1 VSSRSWTRSLGAIS
15 AAGALVSGILIAT
28 TSPAPAGRPSPGSDW
43 RACLD
48 GSAARQATFTRAA
61 VVSGVPR
68 AVLLGV
74 SYLESRWDDH
84 GGSPSTAGGYGP
96 MHLTHVVGST
106 PPRDFDRLGKGDG
119 GPAVPAPSVGGTSTL
134 TTAQARTLDRAAAL
148 IGVPASRMRTDPVAN
163 VCGGAALLAS
173 YHRTSATGLDAWSG
187 AVARYSTASDQLTA
201 LRFARQVY
209 AVIRSGAARTTND
222 GQRVALGAHPAARVD
237 RGQVSAL
244 GLKKPGHHD
253 RVDCPRSLGCES
265 VPAPYEQYGDAPGD
279 YGNHDL
285 ADRPHDLKIDDI
297 VIHDTEGSWDTAL
310 QLVQD
315 PTYLGWHYTVRSSD
329 GQIAAHLDPKDVGW
343 HAGNWYVNM
352 HSIGVEHEGFAAQGA
367 TWYTES
373 LYESSAALVRHLA
386 HEYGVPIDRAHI
398 IGHDQVP
405 GTIPSTVAGM
415 HWDPGPYWD
424 WEHYMALLGH
434 PIRGDRHTDGRLV
447 TVKPGFVGNEQPV
460 TGCDPDGTCP
470 AQSTNFVYLHQS
482 PSADS
487 PLVADVGLHPDGKPT
502 TTGVSDIGARAAAGQ
517 RLVVAERSG
526 DWLGVWW
533 LGEEGWLYDPAS
545 HPSVVPSNGRV
556 VVPAG
561 DQAVP
566 VYGRAYPEESA
577 YPSQIPYQTVTP
589 LQYAIQPGQ
598 SYVLADAHLQ
608 TDYYYAK
615 TFDCA
620 GVALDCTDVVGH
632 DRYYEIWLGHRI
644 AYVRAADV
652 SLARG

>member
-1 VSSRSWTRSLGAIS
+1 VSSRPWTRTLGAIS
-15 AAGALVSGILIAT
+15 AAGALVTGILVAT
-28 TSPAPAGRPSPGSDW
+28 TSPAPADRAVSSTQW
-43 RACLD
+43 RACSA
-48 GSAARQATFTRAA
+48 GSPDRAAAFTRAA
-61 VVSGVPR
+61 RVSGVPR

-74 SYLESRWDDH
+74 SYMESRWDDH

-96 MHLTHVVGST
+96 MHLTHVVASSA
-106 PPRDFDRLGKGDG
+106 PRRFDRLGKGDG
-119 GPAVPAPSVGGTSTL
+119 GAEPRVPSYADTSTL
-134 TTAQARTLDRAAAL
+134 TTAQARTLDRAATL
-148 IGVPASRMRTDPVAN
+148 TGLSTSSLRTDPVAN
-163 VCGGAALLAS
+163 ICAGAALLAT
-173 YHRTSATGLDAWSG
+173 YHHGSSAGLDGWSDS
-187 AVARYSTASDQLTA
+187 VARYSTAKDQPTA

-209 AVIRSGAARTTND
+209 AVIRAGAARTTND
-222 GQRVALGAHPAARVD
+222 GQRVRLSAHPGAQVD
-237 RGQVSAL
+237 TAQVRSL
-244 GLKKPGHHD
+244 GLATPRPA
-253 RVDCPRSLGCES
+253 RVDCPPSLGCES
-265 VPAPYEQYGDAPGD
+265 VPAPYEQYGDSPGA

-297 VIHDTEGSWDTAL
+297 VIHDTEGSWNTAL

-329 GQIAAHLDPKDVGW
+329 GQIAAHMDPKDVGW

-373 LYESSAALVRHLA
+373 LYESSAALVSHLA

-405 GTIPSTVAGM
+405 GITPANVAGM

-434 PIRGDRHTDGRLV
+434 PISGPPDTGRAVV
-447 TVKPGFVGNEQPV
+447 TVEPGFAGNEQPV
-460 TGCDPDGTCP
+460 TGCSSDGTCP
-470 AQSTNFVYLHQS
+470 TQGTNFVYLHQS

-487 PLVADVGLHPDGKPT
+487 PLVTDIGLHPDGSPS

-517 RLVVAERSG
+517 KLVVAERSG

-545 HPSVVPSNGRV
+545 SPTVVGAADRV

-561 DQAVP
+561 DGPVP
-566 VYGRAYPEESA
+566 VYGRAYPEQSA

-589 LQYAIQPGQ
+589 LQYSIQPGQ
-598 SYVLADAHLQ
+598 AYVLADSHLQ

-615 TFDCA
+615 TFRCA

-632 DRYYEIWLGHRI
+632 DRYYEVWFGHRI

-652 SLARG
+652 RITHG